1 MAVSSNTKT
10 SPLRFTTHAARRARV
25 AFIYFLLLFSG
36 QAIEEAASYLSTGMK
51 PMYWI
56 GSTPGLL
63 YLAMY
68 SAFGTLIGVLLM
80 FVLARV
86 FSIRPANTKGVVLS
100 YTASIMVLGYLY
112 YNSSILSF
120 LPRIVL
126 LTLSFWM
133 LYALIRRNRRG
144 ATERE
149 GR

>member
-1 MAVSSNTKT
+1 
-10 SPLRFTTHAARRARV
+10 
-25 AFIYFLLLFSG
+25 
-36 QAIEEAASYLSTGMK
+36 
-51 PMYWI
+51 MYWI